1 MLIQGPWPLRK
12 VFQNCLKLIF
22 LDVVSNYE
30 KNDTFLGSL
39 RAILPEINESI
50 IHVILQQVRIQLQ

>member
-12 VFQNCLKLIF
+12 VFRKCLKVIF
-22 LDVVSNYE
+22 LDVVFNYE

-39 RAILPEINESI
+39 SAILPEINESLYI
-50 IHVILQQVRIQLQ
+50 YIRGGV